1 MTENGYLPSAGQWL
15 RRVPA
20 EAGFDPRALGE
31 AVAEALSSEIDWPL
45 DVGQMVGRNDPP
57 PYDTILGP
65 TKPRGG
71 ASGVVVRHGYLVA
84 SWGDPARTDMTFSAT
99 KSYLATLAG
108 IARDRGLLGSLE
120 EPVGVRIRDGG
131 FDSTHNAQI
140 TWQQLLQQTSEW
152 QGTLFDRPD
161 TVDHNRSVQGRDTGG
176 RKGEARELRPPGS
189 FWEYNDVRVNRLAL
203 CLLRIWRE
211 PLPEVLRRE
220 VMDPIGCSPDWQW
233 HGYENSWVTVGE
245 RRMQS
250 VSGGAHWGGGLWI
263 SALDHARFGLLMLNG
278 GAWRGQQLVSEA
290 WLRDATR
297 PSAVHDGYGY
307 LWWLNTEQR
316 AYPGASPTAFAA
328 QGAGGNVVFIDPPRD
343 LVVVTRWAADPSAV
357 VGKVVAALSLR
368 SRSDSQNRIL

>member
-1 MTENGYLPSAGQWL
+1 MTETGYLPSAGQWL

-45 DVGQMVGRNDPP
+45 DVGAMVGRNDPP

-65 TKPRGG
+65 TRPRGG
-71 ASGVVVRHGYLVA
+71 AGGVVVRHGYLVA

-290 WLRDATR
+290 WLREATR

>member
-290 WLRDATR
+290 WLREATR